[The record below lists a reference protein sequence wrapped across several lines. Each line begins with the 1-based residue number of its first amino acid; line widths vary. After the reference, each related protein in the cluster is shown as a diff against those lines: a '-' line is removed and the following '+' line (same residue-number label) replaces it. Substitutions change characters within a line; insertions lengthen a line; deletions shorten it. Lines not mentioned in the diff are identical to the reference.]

1 LEINFLP
8 FYILPFLLPFIRM
21 QFLPLLAESVG
32 AFLLLTSILFTGN
45 WLVIG
50 LTLAG
55 VVYLTGNISGGH
67 INPAVSIA
75 MYLKGAINAS
85 ECVGYS
91 LSQIL
96 GAVAALCV
104 FKQVA

>member
-1 LEINFLP
+1 
-8 FYILPFLLPFIRM
+8 M
-21 QFLPLLAESVG
+21 QFLALLAESVG
-32 AFLLLTSILFTGN
+32 TFLLLTSILFTGN

-55 VVYLTGNISGGH
+55 VIYMTGNISGGH

-75 MYLKGAINAS
+75 MYLKGSINAS

-91 LSQIL
+91 LSQVL
-96 GAVAALCV
+96 GAVFALFV
-104 FKQVA
+104 FKQLA

>member
-1 LEINFLP
+1 
-8 FYILPFLLPFIRM
+8 M
-21 QFLPLLAESVG
+21 QFLALLAESVG
-32 AFLLLTSILFTGN
+32 TFLLLTSILFTGN

-50 LTLAG
+50 LTLSG
-55 VVYLTGNISGGH
+55 VIYMIGNISGGH

-91 LSQIL
+91 LSQVL
-96 GAVAALCV
+96 GAVFALFV
-104 FKQVA
+104 FKQLA

>member
-1 LEINFLP
+1 
-8 FYILPFLLPFIRM
+8 M
-21 QFLPLLAESVG
+21 QFLALLAESVG
-32 AFLLLTSILFTGN
+32 TFLRLTSILFTGN

-50 LTLAG
+50 LTLSG
-55 VVYLTGNISGGH
+55 VIYMIGNISGGH

-91 LSQIL
+91 LSQVL
-96 GAVAALCV
+96 GAVFALFV
-104 FKQVA
+104 FKQLA